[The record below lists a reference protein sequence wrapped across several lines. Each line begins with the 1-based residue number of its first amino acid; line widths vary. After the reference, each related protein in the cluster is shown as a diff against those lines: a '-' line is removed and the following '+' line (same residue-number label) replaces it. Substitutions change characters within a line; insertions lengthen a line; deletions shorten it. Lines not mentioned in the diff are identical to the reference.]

1 MKPTQPEPAETHKT
15 TLYRLHETGDGL
27 GQLRDVLAHRYLEKD
42 GFAELPVTVGGVT
55 GLLVHGTISRGVAD
69 WCAVVEKLT
78 GAAVQEKNSTS
89 AAVLL
94 IEVGGVVYALS
105 YGMGFLLV
113 DPKFIDP
120 GFGLNFAV
128 RAVDP
133 EQVRQVTHTAMV
145 AQPRYERSSVP
156 GGQNIRFYGIE
167 EYGEIV
173 GKVTGQLSGFE
184 LTFNR
189 GRKRRIS
196 VAGTDSLKIHLG
208 TKPADLIDDL
218 RRIGEV
224 CERDSPIPQLEFIA
238 QLRALGRNDHRISDL
253 NDRLDDLLGGG
264 SDGELALALPLA
276 CHDIDETRHSY
287 RIKIGPER
295 YSTEEDLTLESIL
308 ELTGGLPAGQRLKAL
323 RNGYIQMY
331 ADADGREPLSR
342 QVHAH
347 LWVAADVPLDSHRY
361 FYHEGKWYEIGTNH
375 LETIRRR
382 VEEVLTRPSS
392 LTLPPWTSTLVDE
405 DAYNKEAEKHGFVL
419 LDKKKIYPPQ
429 HPQGIEACDLL
440 GGEIEL
446 IHVKAAASSA
456 PLSHLFR
463 QGMTS
468 FDALRFAPEAR
479 EELVKL
485 VQAVRP
491 IDPGLSPKKV
501 VFAIGL
507 IKSKEKGKAP
517 VFKKLTVDSLFTFSQ
532 VSLVHTLRMLEL
544 AGVDVEVIDISPQS

>member
-1 MKPTQPEPAETHKT
+1 MKSAQHEPAETRKT
-15 TLYRLHETGDGL
+15 TLYRLHETGGSPDE
-27 GQLRDVLAHRYLEKD
+27 LRNVLAHRYLEKD
-42 GFAELPVTVGGVT
+42 GFTAVPVTVGGIP

-78 GAAVQEKNSTS
+78 GADVQEENSTS

-113 DPKFIDP
+113 DPRFIDP
-120 GFGLNFAV
+120 GFGLSFAV
-128 RAVDP
+128 RAVNP
-133 EQVRQVTHTAMV
+133 EQVRQVTHIAMV

-156 GGQNIRFYGIE
+156 GGQNIRFYGVE

-173 GKVTGQLSGFE
+173 GKITGQLAGFE

-208 TKPADLIDDL
+208 TNPADLIDDL

-224 CERDSPIPQLEFIA
+224 CEQESPLPQLDFIA
-238 QLRALGRNDHRISDL
+238 QLRALGPRDYRVSRL

-276 CHDIDETRHSY
+276 CHDIEETQQSY

-295 YSTEEDLTLESIL
+295 YSTEEDLTLEAIL
-308 ELTGGLPAGQRLKAL
+308 ELTGGLPPGQRLKSL
-323 RNGYIQMY
+323 RNGYIQVC
-331 ADADGREPLSR
+331 ADADGQEPLSR
-342 QVHAH
+342 QVRGN
-347 LWVAADVPLDSHRY
+347 LWVAADVPLDSRRY

-382 VEEVLTRPSS
+382 VEEVLTRPPSIS
-392 LTLPPWTSTLVDE
+392 LPPWTSNLVDE
-405 DAYNKEAEKHGFVL
+405 DAYNKEAAKHGFVL
-419 LDKKKIYPPQ
+419 LDKRKIYPPQ
-429 HPQGIEACDLL
+429 HPHGIEACDLL

-446 IHVKAAASSA
+446 IHVKAAAGSG

-468 FDALRFAPEAR
+468 FDALRFASEAR

-485 VQAVRP
+485 VQSVQP

-501 VFAIGL
+501 IFAIAL
-507 IKSKEKGKAP
+507 VKTKKKGQAP
-517 VFKKLTVDSLFTFSQ
+517 TFKRLTVGSLFTFSQ

-544 AGVDVEVIDISPQS
+544 AGVEVEVIDISPQI